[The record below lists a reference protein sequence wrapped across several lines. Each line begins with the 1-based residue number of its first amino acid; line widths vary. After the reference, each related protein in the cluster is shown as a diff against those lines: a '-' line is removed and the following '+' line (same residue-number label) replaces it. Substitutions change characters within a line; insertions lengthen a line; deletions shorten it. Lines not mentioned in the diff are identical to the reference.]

1 MLRARAA
8 FVALVTASGSA
19 MAQQQDAE
27 ATKTAN
33 VGFYSAVSAGM
44 SLRSAVCGTMTVKS
58 STFSA

>member
-1 MLRARAA
+1 
-8 FVALVTASGSA
+8 